1 MSRKIE
7 KELFDMPKV
16 HTMEVKDQF
25 IELRA
30 KGHTFADIAD
40 QLNVSKPTLIEWSK
54 ELKTEIENSKA
65 LEMESLQEKYF
76 ASWKQ
81 RLEFT
86 GDQFARLKEELESR
100 DFSDMSTKELLE
112 VSLKFQGQLQTLEK
126 KQKITVESDP
136 LVDMDKMLKTMSTI
150 EI

>member
-1 MSRKIE
+1 
-7 KELFDMPKV
+7 MPKV

>member
-1 MSRKIE
+1 
-7 KELFDMPKV
+7 MPKV

-136 LVDMDKMLKTMSTI
+136 IEDMNTMFKSMSTI
-150 EI
+150 DI

>member
-1 MSRKIE
+1 
-7 KELFDMPKV
+7 MPKV

-136 LVDMDKMLKTMSTI
+136 IEDMDKMLKTMSTI

>member
-1 MSRKIE
+1 
-7 KELFDMPKV
+7 MPKV
-16 HTMEVKDQF
+16 HTLEVKDQF

-86 GDQFARLKEELESR
+86 GDQFARLKKELESR

-136 LVDMDKMLKTMSTI
+136 IEDMNTMFKLMSTI
-150 EI
+150 DI

>member
-1 MSRKIE
+1 
-7 KELFDMPKV
+7 MPKV

-30 KGHTFADIAD
+30 KGLTFADIAH

>member
-1 MSRKIE
+1 
-7 KELFDMPKV
+7 MPKV
-16 HTMEVKDQF
+16 HTLEVKDQF

-30 KGHTFADIAD
+30 KGHTFADIAE

-54 ELKTEIENSKA
+54 EFQTEIGNSKA
-65 LEMESLQEKYF
+65 LEMESLQEKYY

-86 GDQFARLKEELESR
+86 GDQFSRLKEELENR
-100 DFSDMSTKELLE
+100 NFSDMSTKELLE

-126 KQKITVESDP
+126 KHKITLESNP
-136 LVDMDKMLKTMSTI
+136 LEDMDKMLKSMSTI